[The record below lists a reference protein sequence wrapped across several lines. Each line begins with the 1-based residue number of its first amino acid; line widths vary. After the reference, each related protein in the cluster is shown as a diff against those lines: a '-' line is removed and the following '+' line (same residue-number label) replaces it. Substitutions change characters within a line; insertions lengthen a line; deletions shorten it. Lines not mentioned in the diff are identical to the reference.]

1 MKKLMYSAGA
11 FALSALPVLA
21 EETSGSGTSDGSL
34 AEGVLADAQG
44 ALEGIL
50 TSAGPVVSAVIV
62 AGLGLWGAIA
72 IVGVVKRAFNS
83 GKGR

>member
-1 MKKLMYSAGA
+1 MKKLMYAAGA

-21 EETSGSGTSDGSL
+21 EETGGSSTTGTT
-34 AEGVLADAQG
+34 AD
-44 ALEGIL
+44 GIL
-50 TSAGPVVSAVIV
+50 TEAQGVLEAIIASAGPVVSAVIV

>member
-21 EETSGSGTSDGSL
+21 DGTSGGTSSSTV
-34 AEGVLADAQG
+34 AEDILDQAQG
-44 ALEGIL
+44 ALEAII
-50 TSAGPVVSAVIV
+50 TAAGPVVSAVIV